1 MKMNKF
7 AKIAID
13 VPLNKVNRKFDYA
26 VPKKLQ
32 NCLSIGQAVLVPF
45 GRRNVIGFIT
55 GFSRKTDVKKSKIK
69 KINSLVRE
77 DIFFNKKQLELY
89 EWISD
94 YYNTYLTKVIYTAIP
109 TGVVKGRVDKKRK
122 KYYRLSQS
130 TNKTAKIINKIKDKA
145 PKQAEVLKVL
155 FNNPDTNFTIK
166 ELTEKADTYHG
177 AVYSLRD
184 KEYIEVFEG
193 IKKRRPFLES
203 SPEEKQRFAPTRAQA
218 KAIKAVSTSL
228 NNNSSDVFLLHGV
241 TGSGKTEVYLQLVE
255 RLLKKDQGA
264 IILVPE
270 ISLAPV
276 MVRRFYSRFGDK
288 IAVLHSSL
296 SLGERYDEWRRLKKG
311 EAKIAIG
318 ARSAIF
324 APVKNPGLLI
334 IDEEHENSYKQGS
347 YPHYHARKVAEKMAD
362 IHNVPLLLGSATPSL
377 KSYYK
382 AKNDNYKYLN
392 LPQRVANAKLP
403 PVNVIDMREELKE
416 GNYTIFSNKLYEK
429 IEKALKRDEQILLFI
444 NRRGYSNFVLCR
456 ECGHVIRC
464 NNCDIS
470 LTYHSGQNILKCH
483 YCDFGSQMP
492 AVCPECNS
500 RYIKKFGMGTE
511 KIEEEVKNFFPEAEV
526 DRMDVDTTTRKGS
539 HHRILSRLEEGKTDI
554 LVGTQM
560 IAKGHDYPNISVVG
574 IITADTLLNLPDF
587 RSSERTF
594 QLLTQVAGRTGR
606 GDKLGEVVVQTYTP
620 DHYSIKAA
628 KEHDYYRFYQQ
639 EIELRKM
646 LDYPPFIKMVNIL
659 VSGENENHV
668 IEAAQKLGVYMDEF
682 TGSIKEVLGPGPAPI
697 EKIKK
702 KYRWQIIL
710 RFEDH
715 KKRKKVLKA
724 INQNFLPYN
733 KEEVKFN
740 IDVDPL
746 SML

>member
-1 MKMNKF
+1 MNKF

-130 TNKTAKIINKIKDKA
+130 TNETAKIINKIKDKA

-155 FNNPDTNFTIK
+155 YNNPDTNFTIK

-628 KEHDYYRFYQQ
+628 REHDYYRFYQQ

-646 LDYPPFIKMVNIL
+646 LEYPPFIKMVNIL

-668 IEAAQKLGVYMDEF
+668 IEAAQKLGVYMDDF

>member
-1 MKMNKF
+1 MNKF

-166 ELTEKADTYHG
+166 ELTDKADSYHG

-184 KEYIEVFEG
+184 KGYIEVFEG

-628 KEHDYYRFYQQ
+628 REHDYYRFYQQ

-646 LDYPPFIKMVNIL
+646 LEYPPFIKMVNIL